1 MLLSKPQFLHEI
13 LFKRMKMYLTTM
25 RRSCKKCEGHGALF
39 NPEDTTYIDCPDC
52 VQIFNSQKRFLEASI
67 PSEYMRLDMEELSS
81 TYEADFFKKFQIILD
96 KIQEIL
102 MKTGIILHR
111 ANDNSFGV
119 TTAGIFMLRR
129 LIELKQDG
137 FYIEVNDLFSNMF
150 NFGNNEE
157 INSKRS
163 EIIEYLS
170 NVPVLLID
178 GFGMESGR
186 KQYAEGFVYQK
197 FCSFLANRCQTGKMT
212 IICTDLKQDE
222 FQKVYTGYVSATMK
236 RYMYPIEVK
245 SKIQKKKDKA
255 DILASIDPIFKKNTP
270 VTVEPSPASISPV
283 ETPKEPEPPPEQY
296 ERKKPYK
303 KGKKP
308 EFNPDKTTT
317 DFGNLGDI

>member
-1 MLLSKPQFLHEI
+1 
-13 LFKRMKMYLTTM
+13 MYLSAK
-25 RRSCKKCEGHGALF
+25 RRSCKTCEGQGALF

-52 VQIFNSQKRFLEASI
+52 VQIFNSQKKYLESNI
-67 PSEYMRLDMEELSS
+67 PSEYMKLDIEELKT
-81 TYEADFFKKFQIILD
+81 TYETDFFKKFQVILE
-96 KIQEIL
+96 KILEVL

-111 ANDNSFGV
+111 GNDNSFGV

-129 LIELKQDG
+129 LIELQNET

-163 EIIEYLS
+163 ALIEYLA
-170 NVPVLLID
+170 NVQGLLID

-186 KQYAEGFVYQK
+186 KQYAEGYAYQK

-222 FQKVYTGYVSATMK
+222 FQKVYTGYVASTIK
-236 RYMYPIEVK
+236 RYMYPIDVK
-245 SKIQKKKDKA
+245 SKPQKKKEKA
-255 DILASIDPIFKKNTP
+255 DILASIDPIFKKNT
-270 VTVEPSPASISPV
+270 TVVLEPSPASVSPI
-283 ETPKEPEPPPEQY
+283 ETPKEPEPPIPDY
-296 ERKKPYK
+296 ESKKPYK

-308 EFNPDKTTT
+308 DFDPNKTTT